1 VPSYR
6 SRQRRPEPFKKNQK
20 ILQNDIREAPSSIFG
35 RPQSDKVVYMDGET
49 PNFGP
54 RENTGPPQ
62 DLAAITLLLNQAQ
75 AGVDGASDRLLELV
89 YEQLRAT
96 AGSYFRNQAANHT
109 LQPTALVHEA
119 YLKLIGNPEKQWDGR
134 AHFCAVAST
143 AMRHILRDHA
153 RSKRAA
159 KRGGD
164 DSQRTPLTQIEAP
177 SGSSAAI
184 DPVTLD
190 ETLATLQEIDELGAR
205 IVELR
210 YFGGLTNEEIAGVL
224 DTSLSTVER
233 RWRTSKAW
241 LKTKLDNDDGS
252 SRADL

>member
-1 VPSYR
+1 MG
-6 SRQRRPEPFKKNQK
+6 
-20 ILQNDIREAPSSIFG
+20 D
-35 RPQSDKVVYMDGET
+35 MDGEV
-49 PNFGP
+49 PKIGP
-54 RENTGPPQ
+54 REDAGPPQ
-62 DLAAITLLLNQAQ
+62 DVAAITLLLNQAQ
-75 AGVDGASDRLLELV
+75 AGVDGASDRLLEVV

-96 AGSYFRNQAANHT
+96 AGSYFRNQSVDHT

-164 DSQRTPLTQIEAP
+164 DSSREPLTQIEAP

-184 DPVTLD
+184 DLLALD
-190 ETLATLQEIDELGAR
+190 ETLASLQEIDELGAR

-210 YFGGLTNEEIAGVL
+210 YFGGLTNEDIADVL
-224 DTSLSTVER
+224 DTSLSTIER
-233 RWRTSKAW
+233 RWRISKAW
-241 LKTKLDNDDGS
+241 LKTELEDHAA
-252 SRADL
+252 RAEVDR